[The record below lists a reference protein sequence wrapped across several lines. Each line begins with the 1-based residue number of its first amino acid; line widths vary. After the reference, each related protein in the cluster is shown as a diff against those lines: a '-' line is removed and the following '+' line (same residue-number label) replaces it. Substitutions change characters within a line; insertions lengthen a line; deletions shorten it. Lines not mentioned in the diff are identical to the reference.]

1 MYTFLEIFKDFRLT
15 ERETLIYTSTIQEA
29 KGGTLMK
36 NMWNVFDEVYSF
48 VDDII
53 VLIGVLVLR
62 GLRGIIIMH
71 SC

>member
-1 MYTFLEIFKDFRLT
+1 
-15 ERETLIYTSTIQEA
+15 
-29 KGGTLMK
+29 MK
-36 NMWNVFDEVYSF
+36 NMQNGFNKVNSF
-48 VDDII
+48 IDDMI

>member
-1 MYTFLEIFKDFRLT
+1 
-15 ERETLIYTSTIQEA
+15 
-29 KGGTLMK
+29 MK

-48 VDDII
+48 VDDMI

>member
-1 MYTFLEIFKDFRLT
+1 
-15 ERETLIYTSTIQEA
+15 
-29 KGGTLMK
+29 MK
-36 NMWNVFDEVYSF
+36 NMRNGFNKVNSF
-48 VDDII
+48 INDMI

>member
-1 MYTFLEIFKDFRLT
+1 
-15 ERETLIYTSTIQEA
+15 
-29 KGGTLMK
+29 MK
-36 NMWNVFDEVYSF
+36 NMRNGFNKVNSF
-48 VDDII
+48 IDDMI